1 MEKIPYDYLFFL
13 MFHCLKKFGDRDYIE
28 LDAVP
33 DFCMKVLELAKE
45 NAKEELDEEI
55 EFEEINIEE
64 ELDLFLD
71 TFSDY
76 FYIDDDRV
84 YIYNSVSGKKIE
96 EELADSISNDRQEEI
111 FDIDF
116 QDLDLLSIIHAT
128 YMHKEYGRLSSLE
141 KKLEQ
146 SYIEYFKNPDP
157 AHSRLLKQFMLIK
170 TGTISILETLPYYYL
185 DSLYLVNVDAMD
197 ENNMTYSTSPV
208 DRDLWDEFPHHG
220 DINFGS
226 VFNEVPQY
234 AIFGD
239 GSIAYDKLD
248 NLIQDVYDK
257 KSPHRDPSIDELNRR
272 YEEYHKIQEIIYI
285 NFLRNLNEYLKTHD
299 ATEELLRTKARL
311 LYYFDNINLCIFDDK
326 NFDSYCETVDKITIK
341 PGDLLKLKD
350 EATFFIGELFYGQ
363 DVKHIPQKLLL
374 MKTYYDLSHDED
386 YLLAFSAFKD
396 LPHFEEYRKI
406 IFGNNM
412 KLAM

>member
-1 MEKIPYDYLFFL
+1 MEKIPYDYIFFL
-13 MFHCLKKFGDRDYIE
+13 MFHCLRKFGDRNYVE
-28 LDAVP
+28 LDVVP
-33 DFCMKVLELAKE
+33 DFLMQVLELAKE
-45 NAKEELDEEI
+45 NAKEELSEEI
-55 EFEEINIEE
+55 EFEEINVEE

-71 TFSDY
+71 TFSEY
-76 FYIDDDRV
+76 FYTEDDRI
-84 YIYNSVSGKKIE
+84 YIFDSVSGKKIE

-128 YMHKEYGRLSSLE
+128 YMHREYKRLSSLE

-157 AHSRLLKQFMLIK
+157 AHSLLLKQYMLIK
-170 TGTISILETLPYYYL
+170 SGTLSILETLPYYTL
-185 DSLYLVNVDAMD
+185 DALYLVNIDAMD
-197 ENNMTYSTSPV
+197 ETEIKYPTSPV

-226 VFNEVPQY
+226 VFMELPQY
-234 AIFGD
+234 AIFGE

-248 NLIQDVYDK
+248 NAIQDVYDK
-257 KSPHRDPSIDELNRR
+257 KSPHRDQSIEELNRR
-272 YEEYHKIQEIIYI
+272 YEEYHKIQEKIYV

-299 ATEELLRTKARL
+299 ATEELLRSKARL
-311 LYYFDNINLCIFDDK
+311 LYYFDDQNLCIFDDK
-326 NFDSYCETVDKITIK
+326 NFDSYCETVDKITINQ
-341 PGDLLKLKD
+341 GDLLKLKD
-350 EATFFIGELFYGQ
+350 EVTFFIGELFYGQ

-396 LPHFEEYRKI
+396 LPHFEEYKKV

-412 KLAM
+412 KLTM